1 MSTKKNSDND
11 MLGRE
16 MGSLKKRVTDLE
28 ASEQRLRA
36 TLYGIGDGIIVTDAG
51 GCLLQMNPVAEALT
65 GCSEA
70 EARAHPVDEVFRTI
84 NEQTRDSS
92 ESPVTRVLREGT
104 VVGLANHGLLVARDG
119 TERPVAGSIAPIRER
134 QEAVA
139 GVVLVFRDHTE
150 ARRAQDREAHLKQ
163 VLLAIRN
170 VNQLITTETDPKRL
184 IERACENLT
193 ETLRAGENKMKSIF
207 RAAPIGIGVVPN
219 RVLLDVNERFCEI
232 TGYSKPASWAAHIR

>member
-36 TLYGIGDGIIVTDAG
+36 TLYGIGEGIIVTDAG

-104 VVGLANHGLLVARDG
+104 VVGLANHSLLVARDG
-119 TERPVAGSIAPIRER
+119 TERPVAGSIAPIRKSKR
-134 QEAVA
+134 LLQAWCWFSA
-139 GVVLVFRDHTE
+139 IIPKRVVLKIAKLTSSRCCWPSATSTNSSPQ
-150 ARRAQDREAHLKQ
+150 RP
-163 VLLAIRN
+163 IRS
-170 VNQLITTETDPKRL
+170 
-184 IERACENLT
+184 
-193 ETLRAGENKMKSIF
+193 G
-207 RAAPIGIGVVPN
+207 
-219 RVLLDVNERFCEI
+219 
-232 TGYSKPASWAAHIR
+232 